1 MTTLN
6 YTVDEVQAI
15 VAEARAE
22 AKKAAD
28 EFFQTRLGGVDQYAC
43 GFAWVDIFG
52 VKGNTKLG
60 RAFKEA
66 GVSKSYTG
74 AFQIWNPADMYVQN
88 VDTLEAGAE
97 AAAQVFKKYGFTAYA
112 GSRLD

>member
-1 MTTLN
+1 MSV
-6 YTVDEVQAI
+6 TVNGVKVDAI
-15 VAEARAE
+15 VAEAKSAAREAAE
-22 AKKAAD
+22 R
-28 EFFQTRLGGVDQYAC
+28 FFQEKLGGVDQYAC

-52 VKGNTKLG
+52 VKGNTQLG
-60 RAFKEA
+60 KAFKDA
-66 GVSKSYTG
+66 GVKKSHTG
-74 AFQIWNPADMYVQN
+74 AFQIWNPAEMYVQN

>member
-1 MTTLN
+1 MTV
-6 YTVDEVQAI
+6 TVNGVKVDTI
-15 VAEARAE
+15 VAEAKSAARQAAE
-22 AKKAAD
+22 H
-28 EFFQTRLGGVDQYAC
+28 FFQEKLGGRDQFAC

-52 VKGNTKLG
+52 VKGNTRLG

-66 GVSKSYTG
+66 GVKKSHTG